1 MEFLVVSVLNGVVHG
16 LLLFMVSA
24 GLTLIFGMMG
34 VLNFAHAWFY
44 MLGAYVGFTLTRT
57 VGFWW
62 GLIAAPLI
70 VGACGVL
77 IERYML
83 RRVHPYGH
91 THELLLTF
99 GLAFIIE
106 ELIKLFYGDFPV
118 NYAMPPYMKF
128 AAFTLYETNYP
139 FYRLFMGGVA
149 IAMFAVL
156 YVLLTRTR
164 VGIIVRAATYRPVM
178 VEALGHNLPVVFMSV
193 FAAGAALAG
202 LAGAVAGAF
211 FPTGPNMAVDFGT
224 LVFVVVVVGG
234 LGSLEGALV
243 ASLMIGLFIS
253 FSVGLNWSLS
263 DLFAL
268 VGLGPWAREVGGL
281 FTLQLSTV
289 AASMPFLLML
299 LVLLIRPAGLFGDRQ

>member
-1 MEFLVVSVLNGVVHG
+1 VEFLVVSLLNGVIHG

-57 VGFWW
+57 VGFWA

-70 VGACGVL
+70 VGLCGVL

-83 RRVHPYGH
+83 RRVHRYGH

-106 ELIKLFYGDFPV
+106 EVIKLFYGDFPV

-139 FYRLFMGGVA
+139 FYRLFIGGVA
-149 IAMFAVL
+149 LVMFAVL

-178 VEALGHNLPVVFMSV
+178 VEALGHNLPLVFMSV
-193 FAAGAALAG
+193 FATGAALAG

-211 FPTGPNMAVDFGT
+211 FPTHPNMAVDFGT

-253 FSVGLNWSLS
+253 FSAGLNWSLA
-263 DLFAL
+263 DLL
-268 VGLGPWAREVGGL
+268 TVVGLGGWAREVGGL
-281 FTLQLSTV
+281 LTLQLSTV

-299 LVLLIRPAGLFGDRQ
+299 LVLLIRPAGLFGERQ

>member
-1 MEFLVVSVLNGVVHG
+1 
-16 LLLFMVSA
+16 
-24 GLTLIFGMMG
+24 
-34 VLNFAHAWFY
+34 
-44 MLGAYVGFTLTRT
+44 
-57 VGFWW
+57 
-62 GLIAAPLI
+62 
-70 VGACGVL
+70 
-77 IERYML
+77 ML
-83 RRVHPYGH
+83 RRVHKYGH
-91 THELLLTF
+91 AHELLLTF

-106 ELIKLFYGDFPV
+106 EVIKLFYGDFPV

-128 AAFTLYETNYP
+128 AAFTIYDTNYP
-139 FYRLFMGGVA
+139 FYRLFMGIVA
-149 IAMFAVL
+149 LAMFAVL
-156 YVLLTRTR
+156 YVVLTRTR

-178 VEALGHNLPVVFMSV
+178 VEALGHNLPMVFMGV
-193 FAAGAALAG
+193 FAAGAGLAG

-253 FSVGLNWSLS
+253 FSVGFSWSLS
-263 DLFAL
+263 DVLAL
-268 VGLGPWAREVGGL
+268 VGLGDWARGVGGL
-281 FTLQLSTV
+281 MTLQLSTI

>member
-44 MLGAYVGFTLTRT
+44 MLGAYVGFTLSRT
-57 VGFWW
+57 LGFWA
-62 GLIAAPLI
+62 GLIAAPI
-70 VGACGVL
+70 IAGAGGVL
-77 IERYML
+77 VERYML
-83 RRVHPYGH
+83 RRVHKYGH
-91 THELLLTF
+91 AHELLLTF

-106 ELIKLFYGDFPV
+106 EVIKLFYGDFPV

-128 AAFTLYETNYP
+128 AAFTIYDTNYP
-139 FYRLFMGGVA
+139 FYRLFMGIVA
-149 IAMFAVL
+149 LAMFAVL
-156 YVLLTRTR
+156 YVVLTRTR

-178 VEALGHNLPVVFMSV
+178 VEALGHNLPMVFMGV
-193 FAAGAALAG
+193 FAA
-202 LAGAVAGAF
+202 
-211 FPTGPNMAVDFGT
+211 GPNMAVDFGT

-253 FSVGLNWSLS
+253 FSVGFSWSLS
-263 DLFAL
+263 DVLAL
-268 VGLGPWAREVGGL
+268 VGLGDWARGVGGL
-281 FTLQLSTV
+281 MTLQLSTI

>member
-1 MEFLVVSVLNGVVHG
+1 VEFLVVSVLNGVIHG

-44 MLGAYVGFTLTRT
+44 MLGAYIGFTLTRT
-57 VGFWW
+57 VGFWA

-70 VGACGVL
+70 VGLCGVL
-77 IERYML
+77 VERYML
-83 RRVHPYGH
+83 RRVHRYGH

-106 ELIKLFYGDFPV
+106 EVIKLFYGDFPV

-128 AAFTLYETNYP
+128 AAFTVYETNYP
-139 FYRLFMGGVA
+139 FYRLFIGGVA
-149 IAMFAVL
+149 LVMFAVL

-164 VGIIVRAATYRPVM
+164 IGIIVRAATYRPVM
-178 VEALGHNLPVVFMSV
+178 VEALGHNLPLVFMSV
-193 FAAGAALAG
+193 FATGAALAG

-234 LGSLEGALV
+234 LGSLEGALA

-253 FSVGLNWSLS
+253 FSVGITWSLA
-263 DLFAL
+263 DLLAL
-268 VGLGPWAREVGGL
+268 VGLGRWAREVGGL
-281 FTLQLSTV
+281 LTLQLSTV